1 MSLQLR
7 SYLAGQVSQQEYPR
21 LHLSRS
27 QQEAYRQTPP
37 CWALMESNYASY
49 YSFTLVLKATLQ
61 HSTYRLHQFKQ
72 HLFTATLTLRQ
83 RLTSKTADLLS

>member
-1 MSLQLR
+1 MLLQLR

-37 CWALMESNYASY
+37 CWALIES
-49 YSFTLVLKATLQ
+49 
-61 HSTYRLHQFKQ
+61 
-72 HLFTATLTLRQ
+72 
-83 RLTSKTADLLS
+83 D